1 MNLRRILA
9 VAVRERREVMRDRL
23 FFGLAFIVP
32 PVLLLTFGYGL
43 SLDVEN
49 TPLAAVD
56 RDRTFLSRDYLHG
69 FIASGQFGFQ
79 GYLDR
84 EGEVYELLAS
94 GKARVVLIV
103 PEHFEER
110 LLAGRPVTV
119 QALIDGTFPFRAQTT
134 KAYVVGVNEAFSSH
148 RLAEHLARTSGM
160 APGRARS
167 LLEPIRTEV
176 RCLYNPS
183 LESDWSLVP
192 RLMMMVLM
200 ICPPLL
206 TAMGV
211 VREKETGAIYNIYS
225 STITRGEYLLGKLA
239 PYIGISILN
248 IGVLWAIAVG
258 VFGAP
263 FKGGPVFFFLASVL
277 YVICT
282 TGMGLIVSV
291 MVRTQVAA
299 ILITFIVTVVPSV
312 FYSGIFVPIPS
323 LGSGARMVAHL
334 LPAMYYT
341 DIVAGCFLKGI
352 GLEVLW
358 QEVLVLAA
366 YATALS
372 AIGYAMFRK
381 RPAA

>member
-9 VAVRERREVMRDRL
+9 VASRERREVVRDRL
-23 FFGLAFIVP
+23 FFAMAFIIP

-49 TPLAAVD
+49 NPFAVVD
-56 RDRTFLSRDYLHG
+56 YDRTPLSRDYLHG
-69 FIASGQFGFQ
+69 FISSGQFSFQ
-79 GYLDR
+79 GHLESERDVHR
-84 EGEVYELLAS
+84 LLAS
-94 GKARVVLIV
+94 GTVRAVIV
-103 PEHFEER
+103 IPEHFQER
-110 LLAGRPVTV
+110 LLAGRPV
-119 QALIDGTFPFRAQTT
+119 A
-134 KAYVVGVNEAFSSH
+134 VNAAFSSQLLSDH
-148 RLAEHLARTSGM
+148 VARTHGLDRDVARGM
-160 APGRARS
+160 
-167 LLEPIRTEV
+167 LEPIEAQV

-183 LESDWSLVP
+183 LKSDWSLAP

-248 IGVLWAIAVG
+248 IGVLWLVTVI

-263 FKGGPVFFFLASVL
+263 FKGGVVFFFAASIL
-277 YVICT
+277 YVLCT
-282 TGMGLIVSV
+282 TGMGLVVSV
-291 MVRTQVAA
+291 LVRTQVAA
-299 ILITFIVTVVPSV
+299 ILITFIITVVPSV
-312 FYSGIFVPIPS
+312 FYSGIFVPVPS
-323 LGSGARMVAHL
+323 LSEGARVVAHL

-341 DIVAGCFLKGI
+341 DIVAGCFLKGV
-352 GLEVLW
+352 GFEVLW

-366 YATALS
+366 YAAVLS
-372 AIGYAMFRK
+372 AIGYSMFHK
-381 RPAA
+381 RPAS